1 MNKKY
6 MEYVY
11 IAIAAIIIY
20 SKLQQPERSTWD
32 YSMIAVGCILIGTSL
47 YRLFIKK

>member
-1 MNKKY
+1 

-32 YSMIAVGCILIGTSL
+32 YSMIVVGCILIGISL

>member
-1 MNKKY
+1 

-11 IAIAAIIIY
+11 IAIAAIIIF

-32 YSMIAVGCILIGTSL
+32 YGMIAVGLVLIGTSL
-47 YRLFIKK
+47 YRLFLKK